1 MTRVLPTLALAVV
14 VCAAPAFAQNA
25 ALTDMMRTE
34 QRFAARALVVG
45 WKQAFL
51 EYFADSAVGF
61 DGEQAVPAKDAFRKL
76 PDPPKNRKLLWE
88 PRYGDVASSGDLGYL
103 TGPVRRIV
111 PEQNNGHP
119 FHSVYASVWKRQADG
134 SFKVVMDFGVPTPGR
149 RRSRTASRQP
159 GEPTSTPAAAR
170 PTRRSNRS
178 RTRTPR

>member
-34 QRFAARALVVG
+34 QRFAARALAVG

-88 PRYGDVASSGDLGYL
+88 PRYGDVASYL
-103 TGPVRRIV
+103 RAAGLTD
-111 PEQNNGHP
+111 EQVDRLRERLVAP
-119 FHSVYASVWKRQADG
+119 
-134 SFKVVMDFGVPTPGR
+134 
-149 RRSRTASRQP
+149 
-159 GEPTSTPAAAR
+159 
-170 PTRRSNRS
+170 
-178 RTRTPR
+178 